1 MENLAWFFLGE
12 DSKYR
17 LTELNSHGPTVKGWR
32 SERNCIYPQE
42 IVLKLE
48 KKCVLSKIQILAHQ
62 FMIRKYVTL
71 KDICLMELVRDVLLT
86 SGYF

>member
-1 MENLAWFFLGE
+1 MFFFLGE

-17 LTELNSHGPTVKGWR
+17 LTELNFHGPTVKGWR

-48 KKCVLSKIQILAHQ
+48 KKCVINKIQILAHQ
-62 FMIRKYVTL
+62 FMIRTPNGT
-71 KDICLMELVRDVLLT
+71 C
-86 SGYF
+86 